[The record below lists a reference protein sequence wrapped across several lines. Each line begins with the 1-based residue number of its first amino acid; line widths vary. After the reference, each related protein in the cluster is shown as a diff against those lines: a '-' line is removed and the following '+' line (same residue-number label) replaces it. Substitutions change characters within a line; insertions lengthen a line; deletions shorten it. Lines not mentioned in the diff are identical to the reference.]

1 VQGGL
6 PEAAPTGT
14 GNVASM
20 PWSRRRSVLVGA
32 VAGLVIGTIA
42 AVVIASSGGSA
53 GRPDAVLQQPGPVSE
68 PGTFPVA
75 KDVQGTPLPDGTFQR
90 LSGDGTVRFADY
102 RGTPLVINVWAA
114 WCPPCQQ
121 EMPDF
126 QRVHE
131 AMGDRVDFI
140 GLDRADSRSDAQQF
154 AAQRGI
160 TYDLLFDPDDT
171 FAPAMGVAVMPTTLL
186 VSADGVV
193 VKTLSGTV
201 SANALTAAIQETFP

>member
-1 VQGGL
+1 
-6 PEAAPTGT
+6 
-14 GNVASM
+14 M
-20 PWSRRRSVLVGA
+20 PWSRRRSVLVGV
-32 VAGLVIGTIA
+32 VAGLLIGTA
-42 AVVIASSGGSA
+42 AAIVIASTGDSA
-53 GRPDAVLQQPGPVSE
+53 GKPDVVLDQPGAPSE

-75 KDVQGTPLPDGTFQR
+75 KDVKGTPLPDGTFEH
-90 LSGDGTVRFADY
+90 LSGGGSARFADY

-131 AMGDRVDFI
+131 ALGDRVRFV
-140 GLDRADSRSDAQQF
+140 GLDRADSRSAAQQF
-154 AAQRGI
+154 ASERGI

-171 FAPAMGVAVMPTTLL
+171 FAPEIGVAVMPTTLL
-186 VSADGVV
+186 VSPEGVV

-201 SANALTAAIQETFP
+201 SADQLTAAIQEAFPA

>member
-1 VQGGL
+1 M
-6 PEAAPTGT
+6 A
-14 GNVASM
+14 
-20 PWSRRRSVLVGA
+20 WSRRRSVLVGV
-32 VAGLVIGTIA
+32 VAGLLIGT
-42 AVVIASSGGSA
+42 AVAIVIASTGDSA
-53 GRPDAVLQQPGPVSE
+53 GTGKPDVVLDQPSAASG

-75 KDVQGTPLPDGTFQR
+75 KDVKGTPLPDGTFEH
-90 LSGDGTVRFADY
+90 LSGGGSARLADY

-131 AMGDRVDFI
+131 ALGDRVRFI
-140 GLDRADSRSDAQQF
+140 GLDRADSRSAAQQF
-154 AAQRGI
+154 ASERGI

-171 FAPAMGVAVMPTTLL
+171 FAPEIGVAVMPTTLL
-186 VSADGVV
+186 VSPDGVV

-201 SANALTAAIQETFP
+201 SADQLTAAIQEAFPA

>member
-1 VQGGL
+1 M
-6 PEAAPTGT
+6 A
-14 GNVASM
+14 
-20 PWSRRRSVLVGA
+20 WSRRRSVLVG
-32 VAGLVIGTIA
+32 VLAGLVIGTA
-42 AVVIASSGGSA
+42 AAIVIANTGDSA
-53 GRPDAVLQQPGPVSE
+53 GKPDVVLGQPGASGE

-75 KDVQGTPLPDGTFQR
+75 KDVKGTPLPDGTFEH
-90 LSGDGTVRFADY
+90 LSGGGSARLADY

-131 AMGDRVDFI
+131 ALGDRVRFV
-140 GLDRADSRSDAQQF
+140 GLDRADSRSAAQQF
-154 AAQRGI
+154 ASERGI

-171 FAPAMGVAVMPTTLL
+171 FAPDIGVAVMPTTLL
-186 VSADGVV
+186 VSPDGIV

-201 SANALTAAIQETFP
+201 SADQLTAAVQEAFPA